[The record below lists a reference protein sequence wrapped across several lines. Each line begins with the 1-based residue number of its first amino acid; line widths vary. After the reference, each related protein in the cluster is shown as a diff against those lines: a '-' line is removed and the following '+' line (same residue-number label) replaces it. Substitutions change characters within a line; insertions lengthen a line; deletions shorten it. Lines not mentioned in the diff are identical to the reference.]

1 MDKVAAAISDPT
13 RRSILEALAV
23 SSRSAGQLAA
33 MFPLSRP
40 AISRHLRVLRESGL
54 VVDRA
59 IGRRR
64 VYELRAEALA
74 ELTMWL
80 SGFSQ
85 ARHVG
90 AYLDALATEVH
101 RAARDHRSR
110 QSDME
115 ETA

>member
-13 RRSILEALAV
+13 RRSILDALAAG
-23 SSRSAGQLAA
+23 SRSAGQLAA
-33 MFPLSRP
+33 MFPVSRP

-64 VYELRAEALA
+64 VYELRAEALT
-74 ELTMWL
+74 ELTTWL
-80 SGFSQ
+80 SGLLP
-85 ARHVG
+85 ARHIG
-90 AYLDALATEVH
+90 SHLDALATEVH
-101 RAARDHRSR
+101 RATRDRR
-110 QSDME
+110 VRLTEEE